1 MTLIEQAIQAEQEY
15 QLQMREVTDRLK
27 NIQSYLGLIYI
38 QEQIVRVKSVSVEND
53 MVHLV
58 VDCSVCCW
66 GVDEDIS
73 CECDI
78 PLVIF
83 NATDKELDMYRALS
97 LAREAVEKLPDVRE
111 EYQRNLS
118 VLNKEFDS
126 YEEAC
131 EYLEQFNGSYS
142 DKAVRFKDYTLKNKT
157 QTQKTLENKVQE
169 CGKELSALK
178 RPTQKTLTCPHC
190 GKRTSLNLFWGY
202 RCEHCH
208 SDVTPKTKAIK
219 AQKLEEKIATMR
231 KKINELELKRRTK
244 KFVVKYAVKVEV
256 HC

>member
-1 MTLIEQAIQAEQEY
+1 MTLIEQAIKAEQEY

-97 LAREAVEKLPDVRE
+97 LAREAVEKLQDSRE

-118 VLNKEFDS
+118 IIHKSQMEIKCA
-126 YEEAC
+126 E
-131 EYLEQFNGSYS
+131 
-142 DKAVRFKDYTLKNKT
+142 KANR
-157 QTQKTLENKVQE
+157 
-169 CGKELSALK
+169 
-178 RPTQKTLTCPHC
+178 
-190 GKRTSLNLFWGY
+190 
-202 RCEHCH
+202 
-208 SDVTPKTKAIK
+208 
-219 AQKLEEKIATMR
+219 KLEEKYGALVR
-231 KKINELELKRRTK
+231 
-244 KFVVKYAVKVEV
+244 
-256 HC
+256 

>member
-1 MTLIEQAIQAEQEY
+1 MTLIEQAIKAEQEY
-15 QLQMREVTDRLK
+15 QLQMREVTDKLK

-83 NATDKELDMYRALS
+83 NATDNQLIDYRNISLS
-97 LAREAVEKLPDVRE
+97 LNALEKLQDSRE

-118 VLNKEFDS
+118 IIRRSQMEIECAEKANK
-126 YEEAC
+126 
-131 EYLEQFNGSYS
+131 
-142 DKAVRFKDYTLKNKT
+142 
-157 QTQKTLENKVQE
+157 
-169 CGKELSALK
+169 
-178 RPTQKTLTCPHC
+178 
-190 GKRTSLNLFWGY
+190 
-202 RCEHCH
+202 
-208 SDVTPKTKAIK
+208 
-219 AQKLEEKIATMR
+219 KLEEKYGA
-231 KKINELELKRRTK
+231 L
-244 KFVVKYAVKVEV
+244 VK
-256 HC
+256 

>member
-15 QLQMREVTDRLK
+15 KIRMKEATDRLK
-27 NIQSYLGLIYI
+27 HIQGYLGLLYI

-118 VLNKEFDS
+118 IIRRSQMEIECAEKANK
-126 YEEAC
+126 
-131 EYLEQFNGSYS
+131 
-142 DKAVRFKDYTLKNKT
+142 
-157 QTQKTLENKVQE
+157 
-169 CGKELSALK
+169 
-178 RPTQKTLTCPHC
+178 
-190 GKRTSLNLFWGY
+190 
-202 RCEHCH
+202 
-208 SDVTPKTKAIK
+208 
-219 AQKLEEKIATMR
+219 KLEEKYGA
-231 KKINELELKRRTK
+231 L
-244 KFVVKYAVKVEV
+244 VK
-256 HC
+256 

>member
-1 MTLIEQAIQAEQEY
+1 MTLIEQAIKAEQEY

-58 VDCSVCCW
+58 VDCSAYCW

-78 PLVIF
+78 PLTIF

-118 VLNKEFDS
+118 VIRISKMDIERAEKANK
-126 YEEAC
+126 
-131 EYLEQFNGSYS
+131 
-142 DKAVRFKDYTLKNKT
+142 
-157 QTQKTLENKVQE
+157 
-169 CGKELSALK
+169 
-178 RPTQKTLTCPHC
+178 
-190 GKRTSLNLFWGY
+190 
-202 RCEHCH
+202 
-208 SDVTPKTKAIK
+208 
-219 AQKLEEKIATMR
+219 KLEEKYGD
-231 KKINELELKRRTK
+231 L
-244 KFVVKYAVKVEV
+244 VK
-256 HC
+256 

>member
-15 QLQMREVTDRLK
+15 QLQMREVTDKLK
-27 NIQSYLGLIYI
+27 NIQSYLGLLYI
-38 QEQIVRVKSVSVEND
+38 QEQIVRVKSVSVKDD

-118 VLNKEFDS
+118 VIRISKMDIERAEKANK
-126 YEEAC
+126 
-131 EYLEQFNGSYS
+131 
-142 DKAVRFKDYTLKNKT
+142 
-157 QTQKTLENKVQE
+157 
-169 CGKELSALK
+169 
-178 RPTQKTLTCPHC
+178 
-190 GKRTSLNLFWGY
+190 
-202 RCEHCH
+202 
-208 SDVTPKTKAIK
+208 
-219 AQKLEEKIATMR
+219 KLEEKYGA
-231 KKINELELKRRTK
+231 L
-244 KFVVKYAVKVEV
+244 VK
-256 HC
+256 

>member
-15 QLQMREVTDRLK
+15 KTRMKEATDRLK
-27 NIQSYLGLIYI
+27 HIQGYLGLLYI
-38 QEQIVRVKSVSVEND
+38 QEEIIGVESVSIKDD

-83 NATDKELDMYRALS
+83 DATDKELDMYRALS

-118 VLNKEFDS
+118 VIRVSKMDIERAEKANK
-126 YEEAC
+126 
-131 EYLEQFNGSYS
+131 
-142 DKAVRFKDYTLKNKT
+142 
-157 QTQKTLENKVQE
+157 
-169 CGKELSALK
+169 
-178 RPTQKTLTCPHC
+178 
-190 GKRTSLNLFWGY
+190 
-202 RCEHCH
+202 
-208 SDVTPKTKAIK
+208 
-219 AQKLEEKIATMR
+219 KLEEKYGA
-231 KKINELELKRRTK
+231 L
-244 KFVVKYAVKVEV
+244 VK
-256 HC
+256 

>member
-1 MTLIEQAIQAEQEY
+1 MSLIEQAIKAEQEY
-15 QLQMREVTDRLK
+15 QLQMREVTDKLK

-73 CECDI
+73 YECDI

-118 VLNKEFDS
+118 VIRISKMDIEHAEKANK
-126 YEEAC
+126 
-131 EYLEQFNGSYS
+131 
-142 DKAVRFKDYTLKNKT
+142 
-157 QTQKTLENKVQE
+157 
-169 CGKELSALK
+169 
-178 RPTQKTLTCPHC
+178 
-190 GKRTSLNLFWGY
+190 
-202 RCEHCH
+202 
-208 SDVTPKTKAIK
+208 
-219 AQKLEEKIATMR
+219 KLEEKYGA
-231 KKINELELKRRTK
+231 L
-244 KFVVKYAVKVEV
+244 VK
-256 HC
+256 

>member
-15 QLQMREVTDRLK
+15 QLQMREVTDKLK
-27 NIQSYLGLIYI
+27 NIQSYLGLLYI

-97 LAREAVEKLPDVRE
+97 LARDAVDKLPSARE
-111 EYQRNLS
+111 EYKQNLS
-118 VLNKEFDS
+118 IIRRSKMDIEC
-126 YEEAC
+126 A
-131 EYLEQFNGSYS
+131 
-142 DKAVRFKDYTLKNKT
+142 DKANK
-157 QTQKTLENKVQE
+157 
-169 CGKELSALK
+169 
-178 RPTQKTLTCPHC
+178 
-190 GKRTSLNLFWGY
+190 
-202 RCEHCH
+202 
-208 SDVTPKTKAIK
+208 
-219 AQKLEEKIATMR
+219 KLEEKYGALI
-231 KKINELELKRRTK
+231 K
-244 KFVVKYAVKVEV
+244 
-256 HC
+256 